1 MWIKSLYNDT
11 WVSMKHITHF
21 RIVMDDDHYRRGN
34 NLTYAYLNTNEI
46 RMNENTSEDE
56 QNQARVLVCQ
66 GSREECILFID
77 RQQFLEGLF
86 QWIGYLVAG
95 GVGAVL
101 TYLFT
106 KYGLPL
112 P

>member
-1 MWIKSLYNDT
+1 MWIKSLYDDT
-11 WVSMKHITHF
+11 WVSMKHVTHF
-21 RIVMDDDHYRRGN
+21 RIESDAPERRGN
-34 NLTYAYLNTNEI
+34 NLGYAYLDTGSY
-46 RMNENTSEDE
+46 RWDRFE
-56 QNQARVLVCQ
+56 QPKQDQARILVCQ
-66 GSREECILFID
+66 GSREECEQFIVE
-77 RQQFLEGLF
+77 QQLLESTF
-86 QWIGYLVAG
+86 QWLGYLVAG